1 MVEAKGAEFDL
12 QYFSCILFHIKL
24 QVFGGVCVCVF
35 GKQWRKKLKDGV
47 TFQET
52 YSPSSN
58 FSIH

>member
-1 MVEAKGAEFDL
+1 
-12 QYFSCILFHIKL
+12 
-24 QVFGGVCVCVF
+24 VF

-58 FSIH
+58 FSIHWIVE